1 ASSIYAAVVCVGGA
15 RVSLLYL
22 DLNVFPGGLITLHEF
37 RRYFCNGTGGN
48 EVGTKNV
55 LFLSLNKLFPF
66 VFPVFSILFQCYI
79 WSLITQAVY
88 KMSVAALFTKPNPLT
103 AEEHTNRIF
112 VRLDKDNNAIS
123 LEEFIVGALD
133 DEWIREMLECDLNTE
148 SYVRQIRSLKSEML

>member
-1 ASSIYAAVVCVGGA
+1 MGCGSASLPCRRGTTYVTE
-15 RVSLLYL
+15 LYECFS
-22 DLNVFPGGLITLHEF
+22 LNVFPGGPITLHDF

-55 LFLSLNKLFPF
+55 LFLSLNKLF
-66 VFPVFSILFQCYI
+66 SLFI

-112 VRLDKDNNAIS
+112 VRLDKDNNTIS
-123 LEEFIVGALD
+123 LEEFIMGALD
-133 DEWIREMLECDLNTE
+133 DEWIGEMLECDLNTE
-148 SYVRQIRSLKSEML
+148 SYVRQIRSLKSEIV